1 MEQVISF
8 LVGVL
13 APFILSFLNK
23 WGISG
28 VKMLWIVY
36 ALSVIASIGINFVS
50 GTLDLTN
57 VTSSVV
63 IINATAST
71 IFHGVIKE

>member
-13 APFILSFLNK
+13 APFIISFLNK

-36 ALSVIASIGINFVS
+36 ALSVIASIAVNFLT

-57 VTSSVV
+57 VTASVV

-71 IFHGVIKE
+71 IFHGIIKE